1 MSRMSVSH
9 VLARANADM
18 VTADLDV
25 TGALASLLAGTLEAL
40 PADAAAVLV
49 DVDGHLEVLAATSHR
64 AEELE
69 GYQAQ
74 VDQGP
79 CLDAIR
85 SGRVD
90 EACGRELLVGRWPV
104 TGPTIVRAGFSAVA
118 AVPLQWQGATF
129 GALNVFRNEPVGFG
143 DDLRDCRALGDALT
157 LVLAARDL
165 GPDHVIEGLRVAL
178 RDRAVVEQAKG
189 VLAETRS
196 LDMADAYDALLALAR
211 GRSEPLGVSA
221 RRLMDEARSGGL
233 DRE

>member
-9 VLARANADM
+9 VLARANAEM
-18 VTADLDV
+18 VAADLDV

-49 DVDGHLEVLAATSHR
+49 EVDGHLEVLAATSHR

-74 VDQGP
+74 VDEGP

-85 SGRVD
+85 SGQVD
-90 EACGRELLVGRWPV
+90 EACGRDLLAQRWPV

-118 AVPLQWQGATF
+118 AVPLLWHGGTF
-129 GALNVFRNEPVGFG
+129 GALNVFRNEPAGFG

-157 LVLAARDL
+157 LVLAARAL
-165 GPDHVIEGLRVAL
+165 GPDHVVEGLREAL
-178 RDRAVVEQAKG
+178 RDRAMVEQAKG
-189 VLAETRS
+189 ALAELRS
-196 LDMADAYDALLALAR
+196 LDMADAYDALVALAR
-211 GRSEPLGVSA
+211 ALGEPLGVTA
-221 RRLMDEARSGGL
+221 RLVMDEARSGGL
-233 DRE
+233 RRE